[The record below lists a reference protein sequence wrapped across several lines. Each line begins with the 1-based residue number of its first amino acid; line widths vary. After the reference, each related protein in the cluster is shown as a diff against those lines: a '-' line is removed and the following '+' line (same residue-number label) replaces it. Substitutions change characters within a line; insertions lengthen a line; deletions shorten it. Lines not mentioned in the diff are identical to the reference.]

1 MRSDAGV
8 QARKCTHCARAVRE
22 TIHGRSGASVDFF
35 LTMTGVPRAE
45 TVEDR
50 ERAGQTLRV
59 LRVDTIFEIVTC
71 SDCFEREGVRAA
83 LSEARRS
90 GVLPRA

>member
-22 TIHGRSGASVDFF
+22 TVHGRDGASVDFF
-35 LTMTGVPRAE
+35 RTLTGVPRVE
-45 TVEDR
+45 SVEDR
-50 ERAGQTLRV
+50 ERTGQTLRV
-59 LRVDTIFEIVTC
+59 LRVDTLWEIVTC
-71 SDCFEREGVRAA
+71 RDCFALAGVQAA
-83 LSEARRS
+83 LASARRS